1 MSGTILYIEDNQE
14 SIRLVRKIL
23 ENVGYQMLAEKNA
36 MLGMLIARSHKP
48 DLILMDINLP
58 WIDGVQALDRLR
70 AEKVLQDIPV
80 IAVTAHSDY
89 GDRERFLKAGFDDY
103 IPKPISG
110 RDLVAAIKAIID
122 AKADKS

>member
-1 MSGTILYIEDNQE
+1 MSGTILYIEDNHQ

-23 ENVGYQMLAEKNA
+23 KNADYRMLAEKNA
-36 MLGMLIARSHKP
+36 MVGILVARIHKP

-70 AEKVLQDIPV
+70 AEKVLQNIPV
-80 IAVTAHSDY
+80 IAITAHTDY

-110 RDLVAAIKAIID
+110 RDLVAAVNAIID
-122 AKADKS
+122 AKADKG